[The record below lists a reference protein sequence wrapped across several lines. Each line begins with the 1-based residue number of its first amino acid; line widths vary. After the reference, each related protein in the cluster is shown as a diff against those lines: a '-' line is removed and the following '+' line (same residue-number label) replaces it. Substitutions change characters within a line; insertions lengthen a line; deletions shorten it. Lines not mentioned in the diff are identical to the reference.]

1 MGWYSR
7 DWMFIDST
15 DCTVEQV
22 IQAAQYSLTADSLL
36 YDISDLVGIS
46 EQVAYFKLYRKCKK
60 KIIIC

>member
-22 IQAAQYSLTADSLL
+22 IEAAQYSLTADSLL

-46 EQVAYFKLYRKCKK
+46 KQVAYIKLYRKCKK